1 MEMFDT
7 HRRDIL
13 NFDNYMDLK
22 KPGFGG
28 PQSAIALRDA
38 RGSKIDKSPKLDGY
52 RRTVERDPAFSH
64 PVYDPTYKA
73 MTNDLVYKQEKKKP
87 FTYDDTRTGIPVVEI
102 EPLKE
107 GKAFLLFQR
116 FINENEKEWWHLDS
130 WDKEEAK
137 EEPEEVQ
144 KNKEYDEDISIL
156 DKKVISERDEFRQYL
171 KPIPNGEIRI
181 FIVNKEL
188 DLFIF
193 LYEKRFYKKT
203 TAKEYSVMV
212 WDPKKGEM
220 VDYGYSD
227 LFPDRLS
234 THPGNYDGTI
244 LELMKSVTRKGEKR
258 SAPSL
263 EKPIYVYSLPTT
275 FEASPEFANKFVK
288 TISSTNENTI
298 HAYLSFQEFISEE
311 IDYSLEA
318 EMREDNPE
326 ELDQIEDNP
335 EELDQIEAKLRGFEG
350 DFDTQEDDV
359 DFGANP
365 MDYEEGDEEYRD
377 YGMYPEDD
385 TELEDPYFSKGDDEY
400 PYETEGD
407 EEYRDYGMYPEDDTE
422 LEDAES

>member
-1 MEMFDT
+1 MEMFDA

-28 PQSAIALRDA
+28 PKSAIALRDS
-38 RGSKIDKSPKLDGY
+38 RGSKIDKNPKLDGY
-52 RRTVERDPAFSH
+52 LRTVERDPAFSH

-87 FTYDDTRTGIPVVEI
+87 FTYDHTVTGIPVVQL
-102 EPLKE
+102 EPVKE
-107 GKAFLLFQR
+107 GKTYTSFEK
-116 FINENEKEWWHLDS
+116 FINENEEEWWHLDS

-156 DKKVISERDEFRQYL
+156 DKKVISERDEFQQYL
-171 KPIPNGEIRI
+171 KSIPNGEIRI

-188 DLFIF
+188 GLFIF

-220 VDYGYSD
+220 VDYEYSD
-227 LFPDRLS
+227 LFPDRRS
-234 THPGNYDGTI
+234 THPGNNDGTI
-244 LELMKSVTRKGEKR
+244 LELMRSVTRKGEKR

-288 TISSTNENTI
+288 TISSTNENII

-326 ELDQIEDNP
+326 ELDQSNLSLNQIEDAQRDA
-335 EELDQIEAKLRGFEG
+335 EGTDDEFE
-350 DFDTQEDDV
+350 
-359 DFGANP
+359 
-365 MDYEEGDEEYRD
+365 DEE
-377 YGMYPEDD
+377 E
-385 TELEDPYFSKGDDEY
+385 FDE
-400 PYETEGD
+400 TD
-407 EEYRDYGMYPEDDTE
+407 EESDLGDIENRLRSFEQ
-422 LEDAES
+422 